1 MKEKDQ
7 SHKQTPLYYLPLKP
21 QCMKT
26 TYPLTSTHSPHR
38 TVLKYESSIWNINT
52 LCEKRNTTL
61 LELALL
67 EKPMLS
73 PFCVSFQNIDIY
85 FNRVIHIFYM
95 QMRVWA
101 SSLKIVRMLNLA
113 VCFTFAKQDLSTETI
128 NNTLI
133 IVMTTPE
140 LLAASTGLFLSK
152 F

>member
-1 MKEKDQ
+1 MN
-7 SHKQTPLYYLPLKP
+7 TI
-21 QCMKT
+21 
-26 TYPLTSTHSPHR
+26 YPHISTHGPYR

-52 LCEKRNTTL
+52 SCEKRNTTL

-73 PFCVSFQNIDIY
+73 PFCVSFHNIDIY

-101 SSLKIVRMLNLA
+101 SSLRMVRMLNLA

-133 IVMTTPE
+133 IVRTTAE
-140 LLAASTGLFLSK
+140 LLADSTGLFLRNSRR
-152 F
+152 FQILI